1 MAAGESVDGAA
12 RSNQPSQDA
21 ELSDLIA
28 RHHEQLRRM
37 VQLRLDRRL
46 QARVAASDVLQE
58 AFLEAALRYDEYRR
72 GSSMSPLLWLRF
84 IVGQRLLLLHRKHM
98 GVKARDAGRD
108 VSLYR
113 GALPEATSQT
123 LAAQL
128 LGRNTSPSNA
138 AMRAELQMRLQE
150 MLNGMDEIDREV
162 LVLRHFEQLSNVEAA
177 EVLGIQERAA
187 SNRYI
192 RALRRLKDILSTV
205 PGLLDQE

>member
-1 MAAGESVDGAA
+1 MSSGESGIEAPAND
-12 RSNQPSQDA
+12 PSPET
-21 ELSDLIA
+21 ELSDLFA
-28 RHHEQLRRM
+28 RHRERLRRM

-46 QARVAASDVLQE
+46 QARVDGSDVLQE
-58 AFLEAALRYDEYRR
+58 AFLEASLRYDEYRR
-72 GSSMSPLLWLRF
+72 ASSMPPFLWLRF
-84 IVGQRLLLLHRKHM
+84 IVGQRLMLLHRKHL

-113 GALPEATSQT
+113 GALPEASSQS

-150 MLNGMDEIDREV
+150 VLNGMDEIDREV

-177 EVLGIQERAA
+177 QVLGIQERAA

-192 RALRRLKDILSTV
+192 RALGRLKEILNTV
-205 PGLLDQE
+205 PGLLDSE

>member
-1 MAAGESVDGAA
+1 MASGESDVVTGP
-12 RSNQPSQDA
+12 NKQSQEA
-21 ELSDLIA
+21 ELSALFA
-28 RHHEQLRRM
+28 RHREQLRRM

-46 QARVAASDVLQE
+46 QARVDASDVLQE
-58 AFLEAALRYDEYRR
+58 AFLEASLRYDEYRR
-72 GSSMSPLLWLRF
+72 ASSMPPFLWLRF
-84 IVGQRLLLLHRKHM
+84 IVGQRLMLLHRKHL

-113 GALPEATSQT
+113 GALPEASSQS

-150 MLNGMDEIDREV
+150 VLNGMDEIDREV
-162 LVLRHFEQLSNVEAA
+162 LVLRHFEQLSNVEVAQ
-177 EVLGIQERAA
+177 VLGIQERAA

-192 RALRRLKDILSTV
+192 RALRRLKEILNTV
-205 PGLLDQE
+205 PGLLASE